1 MERAQITR
9 HSVEFRRQ
17 ALGDVC
23 SVDTE
28 MNEIIL
34 CLQGVHSIEGI

>member
-1 MERAQITR
+1 MERAQIIR
-9 HSVEFRRQ
+9 HRVEFRRQ
-17 ALGDVC
+17 ALGDVR

-34 CLQGVHSIEGI
+34 CLQGVHNTEGN